1 MKETTELLNILKN
14 AKDMDSLNSYLNSL
28 EDNQPE
34 SLSSYLRHLIKEK
47 AVKPS
52 EIIKKSRIER
62 TYFYQILNGRKNPG
76 RDKIIAIALAL
87 ELSLEETQRM
97 LEISRE
103 GVLYAQS
110 KRDSI
115 LIFAINR
122 RYSLIDTNEL
132 LNRHGE
138 SELK

>member
-14 AKDMDSLNSYLNSL
+14 AKDMDSLDSYLSSL
-28 EDNQPE
+28 DDRHPE
-34 SLSSYLRHLIKEK
+34 SLSSYLKQIIKEK

-52 EIIKKSRIER
+52 EIIRKSRIER

-97 LEISRE
+97 LEISKE
-103 GVLYAQS
+103 GVLYAKS

-132 LNRHGE
+132 LDQHRE